1 MKINNKK
8 RSMGE
13 IDLSLL
19 LVIIC
24 YLLDRLFWSIWNK

>member
-13 IDLSLL
+13 IDFSLL
-19 LVIIC
+19 FVASN
-24 YLLDRLFWSIWNK
+24 YLLFIG

>member
-19 LVIIC
+19 FVVSN
-24 YLLDRLFWSIWNK
+24 YLLFIG